1 MKLLRQSRWES
12 RRQAAFSLLELLVA
26 VGLLSV
32 VVLALYAMFDQTQKA
47 LHRSIAQTDVMEGG
61 RSAFDL
67 VVRDVERA
75 HPTGVTGPIELP
87 VYNLV
92 VRKFQLAAQAGP
104 GSRDIVHRDS
114 TFSELFYMLPV
125 RDRLWTA
132 AGLYVASETDASQPV
147 SVINGVESV
156 GTLYRYQAPSSTFVR
171 GPAATTSLGKLT
183 SDLINNTAT
192 ARNRRAS
199 NSTRLLDGVVFFRV
213 LPYGG
218 SGLPLDEVS
227 ISPKL
232 TLTNIIIA
240 RPKATPPTYLTA
252 FTGSAMPSAVEIEF
266 GVLPPKSLIQ
276 YRSVPD
282 NLKAGYLN
290 KHAAEILLFRQ
301 RIALR
306 SAIP

>member
-1 MKLLRQSRWES
+1 MKLLRQSRWDS
-12 RRQAAFSLLELLVA
+12 RRRAAFSLLELLVA

-32 VVLALYAMFDQTQKA
+32 IVLALYAMFDQTQKA

-67 VVRDVERA
+67 IVRDVERA

-87 VYNLV
+87 VYNLL
-92 VRKFQLAAQAGP
+92 VRKSPLSTQAGP
-104 GSRDIVHRDS
+104 GSRDVIHRDA
-114 TFSELFYMLPV
+114 TFSELYYMLPI
-125 RDRLWTA
+125 RDRLWSA
-132 AGLYVASETDASQPV
+132 AGLFVASETDASQSVP
-147 SVINGVESV
+147 VINGVESV
-156 GTLYRYQAPSSTFVR
+156 GTLYRYQAPSTVFVR
-171 GPAATTSLGKLT
+171 GPGATTALGKLT
-183 SDLINNTAT
+183 SDLVNNTSF
-192 ARNRRAS
+192 ARNRRAT

-218 SGLPLDEVS
+218 SGLPLDAVS
-227 ISPKL
+227 IAPNL
-232 TLTNIIIA
+232 TLTNIVIA
-240 RPKATPPTYLTA
+240 RPQGSPNTYLTT
-252 FTGSAMPSAVEIEF
+252 FTGAAMPNAVEVEF

-282 NLKAGYLN
+282 NLKAGYLT